1 MRHFGKPFTK
11 RIPLKRDKVMV
22 VQADDPKHD
31 RGLLIEL
38 VGKGGYDV
46 AYWYDQP
53 EKVFPAEVRIDG
65 KTITKDGRIVH
76 IGYHP
81 ELAEPS
87 SFGQTEESGFDPYSR
102 GFVDTTVLG
111 TALATSGVVG
121 AFVGVA
127 TTAVGIG
134 AYELLRG
141 REVNKDKAALLYAGM
156 AAAFFFGVPGAVLKA
171 EGRV

>member
-11 RIPLKRDKVMV
+11 RIPLKRDKIMV
-22 VQADDPKHD
+22 VQADDPKYD

-87 SFGQTEESGFDPYSR
+87 SFGAESGSQAPTYARGDSVTRRQRRRCADSR
-102 GFVDTTVLG
+102 C
-111 TALATSGVVG
+111 
-121 AFVGVA
+121 
-127 TTAVGIG
+127 
-134 AYELLRG
+134 LR
-141 REVNKDKAALLYAGM
+141 M
-156 AAAFFFGVPGAVLKA
+156 
-171 EGRV
+171 

>member
-11 RIPLKRDKVMV
+11 RIPLKRDKIMV

-46 AYWYDQP
+46 AYWYDEPQ
-53 EKVFPAEVRIDG
+53 KVFPAEVRIDG
-65 KTITKDGRIVH
+65 KTITKDGRIIH

-87 SFGQTEESGFDPYSR
+87 SFGQTEESEFDPYSR
-102 GFVDTTVLG
+102 GFVDTTVIG
-111 TALATSGVVG
+111 TALATSGVMG

-127 TTAVGIG
+127 ATAIGVGV
-134 AYELLRG
+134 YELVRG
-141 REVNKDKAALLYAGM
+141 REVDPAKSSLLYAGM